1 MRKVLHAYYDLAVSP
16 ASFDFFT
23 FLMCAE
29 VYRVRHSY
37 DKVIV
42 YIVPG
47 PSDGFREDNLHSP
60 LEERQMMLRNIVLS
74 APHLMRSCGGIF
86 WLENR
91 ADVDEVMP
99 MAAADVFPSGYSLG
113 NPTYYYMIGGLNF
126 AHFIGCSIRNLITAP
141 REHRKIIESYLRL
154 VSDGRPVVSVTLR
167 NNPDFPERNS
177 DLPEWQKLCDYLAE
191 HNYMPVIVHET
202 ENVFLESAYFKNY
215 PSCELAST
223 SVLFRTALYEAA
235 YLNLFVNNG
244 TENCAT

>member
-1 MRKVLHAYYDLAVSP
+1 
-16 ASFDFFT
+16 
-23 FLMCAE
+23 
-29 VYRVRHSY
+29 
-37 DKVIV
+37 
-42 YIVPG
+42 
-47 PSDGFREDNLHSP
+47 
-60 LEERQMMLRNIVLS
+60 
-74 APHLMRSCGGIF
+74 
-86 WLENR
+86 
-91 ADVDEVMP
+91 
-99 MAAADVFPSGYSLG
+99 
-113 NPTYYYMIGGLNF
+113 MIGGLNF

-154 VSDGRPVVSVTLR
+154 VSDGRPVVSVCS

-191 HNYMPVIVHET
+191 HNYLPVIVHET

-244 TENCAT
+244 TENCAKFADCRTITFRMVSNTNMSTSLIGIVITMA